1 MEQRGD
7 AGSFNDKG
15 SLVQCAECRRF
26 RYFSNSK
33 GHNSPQALGECR
45 SDPWDGNRGQWA
57 QLHHPCKDFVK
68 RETNP
73 VQADGG

>member
-7 AGSFNDKG
+7 ANSFNDKG
-15 SLVQCAECRRF
+15 ALVQCAACMRF
-26 RYFSNSK
+26 RHFSNSK

-45 SDPWDGNRGQWA
+45 ADPWDGNRGQWPH
-57 QLHHPCKDFVK
+57 LRHPCNDFLK

-73 VQADGG
+73 VQADER